1 MSPFL
6 YSIQKI
12 EMGTYSH
19 FFRTRTRYLIFS
31 MGNLSNL
38 VHIRFFKDY
47 MNIMSICKLTTW
59 NWIEKFDTYLK
70 LQSLKKVHLYYYFY
84 YLQFLFFILKIL
96 YCKQCI
102 NGCFR
107 SKYINSKWLHLWLLN
122 VAFLLKPILKSQ
134 NKNYF
139 LNFNLETLYCKLV
152 SKYLSI

>member
-1 MSPFL
+1 
-6 YSIQKI
+6 
-12 EMGTYSH
+12 MGTYSH

-96 YCKQCI
+96 YCKQCTYYWVFQI
-102 NGCFR
+102 KIQIQND
-107 SKYINSKWLHLWLLN
+107 YLHLW
-122 VAFLLKPILKSQ
+122 VISTKTHCEKPKQELSYLQ
-134 NKNYF
+134 
-139 LNFNLETLYCKLV
+139 TLYCKLESNFSAEYIRKLIGV
-152 SKYLSI
+152 LLTNSTA

>member
-1 MSPFL
+1 MHCLDAALIFTDSKRVETKKTSIYLFSLLDRYFMSLLL
-6 YSIQKI
+6 YLIRKI

-19 FFRTRTRYLIFS
+19 FFRTQTRYLIFS

-102 NGCFR
+102 NGCFKR
-107 SKYINSKWLHLWLLN
+107 KIQIKNDYIYE
-122 VAFLLKPILKSQ
+122 P
-134 NKNYF
+134 
-139 LNFNLETLYCKLV
+139 
-152 SKYLSI
+152 

>member
-1 MSPFL
+1 MHCLDAALIFTDSKRVETKKTSL
-6 YSIQKI
+6 YLFSLLDILWFPCYILLKKI

-102 NGCFR
+102 NGCFKR
-107 SKYINSKWLHLWLLN
+107 KIQIKNDYIYES
-122 VAFLLKPILKSQ
+122 
-134 NKNYF
+134 
-139 LNFNLETLYCKLV
+139 
-152 SKYLSI
+152 

>member
-84 YLQFLFFILKIL
+84 YLQFLFFILKML
-96 YCKQCI
+96 YCKHCT
-102 NGCFR
+102 
-107 SKYINSKWLHLWLLN
+107 
-122 VAFLLKPILKSQ
+122 
-134 NKNYF
+134 
-139 LNFNLETLYCKLV
+139 TLYILLGV
-152 SKYLSI
+152 SNEKYKFKMTTVIYHLRCAIIFLRKKNGLELFSIW

>member
-1 MSPFL
+1 MHCLDAALIFTDSKRVKTKKTSL
-6 YSIQKI
+6 YLFSLLDILWFPSYILLKKI
-12 EMGTYSH
+12 EMGSYSH

-102 NGCFR
+102 NGCFKR
-107 SKYINSKWLHLWLLN
+107 KIQIKNDYIYES
-122 VAFLLKPILKSQ
+122 
-134 NKNYF
+134 
-139 LNFNLETLYCKLV
+139 
-152 SKYLSI
+152 